1 MTEQQTPASVV
12 ERLREIA
19 GWFSEGVAVDH
30 FMAQSVAAEHAADL
44 RAILAHVERL
54 SAERD
59 GLREAL
65 RPFALAADNMDGDE
79 PDTLFI
85 YDSPESAMI
94 DYADLRRARAA
105 LTQGESRQTGAN
117 GEVLKVACDHCQR
130 MTRVPTASIAITAA
144 REATYSG
151 PFDLEW
157 LRAGLSKRDIEVS
170 EGYSPAVA
178 ALVALDHYRGALEG
192 NPLADPSC
200 LAALPAAP
208 TPAGGGG
215 E

>member
-1 MTEQQTPASVV
+1 MTPEQQTPASVV

-105 LTQGESRQTGAN
+105 LTQGESRQTGVGGWQDIATAPRDGRWLLLE
-117 GEVLKVACDHCQR
+117 GEMSGGDTSTV
-130 MTRVPTASIAITAA
+130 RVGRWNPHYS
-144 REATYSG
+144 EATRCTYEWQCVDPYAHGTEDETVG
-151 PFDLEW
+151 PDAFW
-157 LRAGLSKRDIEVS
+157 NWHS
-170 EGYSPAVA
+170 EGRVSGWQP
-178 ALVALDHYRGALEG
+178 
-192 NPLADPSC
+192 
-200 LAALPAAP
+200 LPAAP
-208 TPAGGGG
+208 TPADGGG